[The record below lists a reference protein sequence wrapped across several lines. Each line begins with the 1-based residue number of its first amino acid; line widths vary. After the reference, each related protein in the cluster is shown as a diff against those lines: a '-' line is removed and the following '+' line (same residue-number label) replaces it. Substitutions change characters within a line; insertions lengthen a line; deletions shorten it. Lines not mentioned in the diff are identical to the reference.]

1 MRNTTTSG
9 LNTAATENAAKLCR
23 ANSIAA
29 IHWSACKRSVYSALA
44 RPNGAICRN
53 WSANALRSNHGAPK
67 PWWRRTYAASM
78 ASFITTTASS
88 SQKITRMSPLAHAPT
103 PTSTVRSSEV
113 PTVT

>member
-1 MRNTTTSG
+1 MPRTSPAACSRLIFGTNASSTEVRNTTTSG
-9 LNTAATENAAKLCR
+9 SNTAATENAAKLCR

-67 PWWRRTYAASM
+67 PWWRRT
-78 ASFITTTASS
+78 
-88 SQKITRMSPLAHAPT
+88 
-103 PTSTVRSSEV
+103 
-113 PTVT
+113 